1 MTALKTITARF
12 QEMKSNPTEIL
23 SLDGEEASLNKV
35 DTALQSVGIQLK
47 DTSGQFRNLDEV
59 IFELADAW
67 DGLDRNTQ
75 RWIANTVAGSRQ
87 QSRFLA
93 LMSDSARLHEL
104 YNAAIDSE
112 DASLIQY
119 AKTLDSMDSK
129 IN

>member
-1 MTALKTITARF
+1 
-12 QEMKSNPTEIL
+12 MKSNPTKIL

>member
-75 RWIANTVAGSRQ
+75 RWIANTVAGSR
-87 QSRFLA
+87 
-93 LMSDSARLHEL
+93 
-104 YNAAIDSE
+104 
-112 DASLIQY
+112 
-119 AKTLDSMDSK
+119 
-129 IN
+129 